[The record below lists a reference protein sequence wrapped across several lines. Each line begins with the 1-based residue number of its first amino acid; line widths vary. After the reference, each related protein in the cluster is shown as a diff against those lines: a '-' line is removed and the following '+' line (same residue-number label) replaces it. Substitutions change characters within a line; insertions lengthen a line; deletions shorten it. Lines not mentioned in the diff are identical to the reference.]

1 MIEIKGDTQ
10 TAVFGRDDM
19 TMVCRVEAE
28 GGVFVLCDVP
38 YREGDD
44 INHIVDR
51 NSRVRFVFPN
61 IGSLVQLM
69 VQLQGLIGMMD
80 EARNSN
86 AELIRADDARISC
99 CHEYPNP
106 RPWLYRPAPC
116 TPDPGVL
123 PTAPDVCISGH
134 R

>member
-86 AELIRADDARISC
+86 AELIRADDARMKLLS
-99 CHEYPNP
+99 
-106 RPWLYRPAPC
+106 
-116 TPDPGVL
+116 
-123 PTAPDVCISGH
+123 
-134 R
+134 